1 VHELHITESLLKTA
15 LEQARAANASK
26 VLRLNIALG
35 DGSGY
40 TEDSIRF
47 YFDMLRKDSLAAEA
61 DITFRHIGTQMRC
74 RDCGA
79 TSSAQDPTWV
89 CPQCHSMRGELLC
102 GGECYLESIE
112 VE

>member
-1 VHELHITESLLKTA
+1 MHELHITESLFNTA

-26 VLRLNIALG
+26 ILRLDIALG
-35 DGSGY
+35 EGSGY

-61 DITFRHIGTQMRC
+61 DLAFRSIATQMRC
-74 RDCGA
+74 LDCGA
-79 TSSAQDPTWV
+79 TSSGQDRPWV
-89 CPQCHSMRGELLC
+89 CPQCHSMRGELLS
-102 GGECYLESIE
+102 GNECYLESIE